1 EHKKVGDG
9 TCFQSCLDFIRM
21 LYFPKSGDLQVF
33 GVIDEDYRSGEIAVQ
48 TFNNHLKEFIDLPS
62 LGPA

>member
-1 EHKKVGDG
+1 
-9 TCFQSCLDFIRM
+9 M

>member
-1 EHKKVGDG
+1 MFNEISTLILPDKN
-9 TCFQSCLDFIRM
+9 
-21 LYFPKSGDLQVF
+21 GDLQVF

-62 LGPA
+62 L